1 MCNLLPLSS
10 QKKIISPMSSI
21 CWDCNSFPWCYTA
34 HIGLIGAL
42 EHLVNDLICL
52 KDDWT
57 KTIIHLVIE
66 HGIHILMH
74 FGDNSSFLN
83 CSWTLD
89 ARMPNAPL
97 LTYNFVIM
105 LNRIVFSFEG
115 LIKEE
120 LSYNFYL
127 DDDEA
132 QNLEKLAIS
141 VTHVRNCFPSCW
153 VW

>member
-1 MCNLLPLSS
+1 
-10 QKKIISPMSSI
+10 
-21 CWDCNSFPWCYTA
+21 
-34 HIGLIGAL
+34 
-42 EHLVNDLICL
+42 
-52 KDDWT
+52 
-57 KTIIHLVIE
+57 
-66 HGIHILMH
+66 
-74 FGDNSSFLN
+74 
-83 CSWTLD
+83 
-89 ARMPNAPL
+89 MPNAPL

-141 VTHVRNCFPSCW
+141 VTHVRNCFPSC
-153 VW
+153 